1 MRRLLSVAA
10 LAGLAL
16 ALAACGSGPTS
27 SAAPTGTAA
36 AAGDPGPKSA
46 SCDLASPA
54 DIKTTLGLDVA
65 APTSTVNDTVTMCQY
80 GPVPGGTRSVILRI
94 DTASSAEKFQQT
106 RDGYA
111 SQQMTTTDYPGFGDQ
126 AYTNTI
132 SAIGI
137 TTNTLVARK
146 GGVEMQVSSGAS
158 FDQEKALEQKLFDAL
173 A

>member
-1 MRRLLSVAA
+1 MRKLLSLTVAA
-10 LAGLAL
+10 GLTLAL
-16 ALAACGSGPTS
+16 VACGPDQTS
-27 SAAPTGTAA
+27 SSGAGPSGGAAPA
-36 AAGDPGPKSA
+36 GPKSA

-80 GPVPGGTRSVILRI
+80 SPAPGATKSVILRI

-106 RDGYA
+106 RAGYA
-111 SQQMTTTDYPGFGDQ
+111 PQNMTTTDYPGFADQ

-132 SAIGI
+132 SAVGI

-146 GGVEMQVSSGAS
+146 GSVELQISSGAS
-158 FDQEKALEQKLFDAL
+158 FDQEKVLEQKLFDAL